1 MLLIIN
7 IAGPILIPNFSKTF
21 ASNIS
26 TTELINLANQ
36 DREAL
41 GLSPVSLDSRLASA
55 AYNKGQDMLAKGYW
69 AHFGPNGE
77 SPWQFIIAAG
87 YSYKYAGE
95 NLAKDFSNTAAIH
108 QAWMNSPTHRANIV
122 KAEYVHVGI
131 SVVEGTMD
139 GQPTIIVVQMFGTPM
154 NAVAPVAKE
163 PETVAENTP
172 PAQAPKKTTTVQKIA
187 PKPATPTP
195 PSAPKITEPIDGKLQ
210 NSKQI
215 GLKGETEKNTSV
227 DIYEAGVKIGSLP
240 TEGGVFSYTTEDAK
254 EGNNSFFV
262 EAISTST
269 NLRSDKSNIVNVVVD
284 SIPPEVKKSDISVSS
299 KVEENNIDEYIFDI
313 ELNPSEAVS
322 KVSIEIDEKSYELA
336 KIDDTKYRLSL
347 AIPTVDLISSDNVV
361 LVKTTDLAGNTTE
374 KSFTKSEILGIDIS
388 ALSAKYTDI
397 EPEENNKIKEEL
409 SNLSIKKSIDLGF
422 IFFLSLLFI
431 IDIFYIKK
439 DKRTRD
445 LWTTRHLPVLIIL
458 FIIGILGTNG
468 SVV

>member
-1 MLLIIN
+1 MLLVIN

-122 KAEYVHVGI
+122 KPEYTNIGL

-154 NAVAPVAKE
+154 TATTPVANE
-163 PETVAENTP
+163 PAPTVENKAPTAP
-172 PAQAPKKTTTVQKIA
+172 PTTKKTTITQ
-187 PKPATPTP
+187 KPAQPTP
-195 PSAPKITEPIDGKLQ
+195 PSAPKITEPADGTIQ
-210 NSKQI
+210 NAKQI
-215 GLKGETEKNTSV
+215 NLKGETEKNTSV
-227 DIYEAGVKIGSLP
+227 DIYEAGEKIGSLP
-240 TEGGVFSYTTEDAK
+240 ADGGVFSYTMEDAK

-262 EAISTST
+262 EAVSTAT
-269 NLRSDKSNIVNVVVD
+269 NLRSDKSNIVNIIVD
-284 SIPPEVKKSDISVSS
+284 TIPPEIKKSDISVSS
-299 KVEENNIDEYIFDI
+299 KVESNNLDEYIFDI
-313 ELNPSEAVS
+313 DINLSEAVS
-322 KVSIEIDEKSYELA
+322 KVTIILDEKSYDLT
-336 KIDDTKYRLSL
+336 KIDDKTYRTSL
-347 AIPTVDLISSDNVV
+347 AIPIENLLSTNDKVII
-361 LVKTTDLAGNTTE
+361 KTTDIAGNPKE
-374 KSFTKSEILGIDIS
+374 ESFTKSEILGIDTAS
-388 ALSAKYTDI
+388 LNAKYNQ
-397 EPEENNKIKEEL
+397 EEDTNILKDEF